1 MGAGKVAALFC
12 AGTLSLWSAPAGA
25 QGVAPPAADVAPR
38 TGGEDLALIN
48 AEREILFKRMLTDPA
63 NLDVAFTYAALSARA
78 GDLEAAISTLE
89 RMLIFAPGVPRLQLE
104 LGVLYFRLGAF
115 EHARSYFEQAI
126 SGENVPPEVRAK
138 VGDYL
143 AAIDK
148 ETQLNSFTGMV
159 VFGIR
164 GQTNANAAPENRTV
178 NINGLDFLL
187 DEDAVGDPD
196 VNAFSTGVYR
206 YSRDLEN
213 QSDRIDVNLVTYGAA
228 YLGHDELNTALAELT
243 AGPVFD
249 LDRFGVDG
257 ASVGL
262 YGIAGGVLMEQDPYL
277 GILGFGAFASRQFG
291 STTQVS
297 LKTEFRSATY
307 YDSDRRPL
315 ASDRSGEQYRG
326 GATLQHQLNP
336 HFAVFGAVQTERE
349 ETEQDYLDNWEL
361 EGRVGGMWAFGSPI
375 AALPGTWSY
384 TLGGGYLHRAF
395 DEADPVI
402 DDERQGD
409 REIYVDT
416 GLVIPLAETWALQA
430 AAGYRHVTSN
440 YDIKTFD
447 NAYGSLGVMKKF

>member
-1 MGAGKVAALFC
+1 MF
-12 AGTLSLWSAPAGA
+12 
-25 QGVAPPAADVAPR
+25 ADPS
-38 TGGEDLALIN
+38 D
-48 AEREILFKRMLTDPA
+48 
-63 NLDVAFTYAALSARA
+63 LDVAFTYAALSARA
-78 GDLEAAISTLE
+78 GDVESAIATLE

-104 LGVLYFRLGAF
+104 LGVLYFRIGAF
-115 EHARSYFEQAI
+115 EHARSYFEQALAA
-126 SGENVPPEVRAK
+126 ENVPPEVRTK
-138 VGDYL
+138 VEDYL
-143 AAIDK
+143 VTIDK
-148 ETQLNSFTGMV
+148 EEQLSSFSGMV
-159 VFGIR
+159 VVGVR

-206 YSRDLEN
+206 YSRDLQN
-213 QSDRIDVNLVTYGAA
+213 QGDRIDVNLVTYGAA

-249 LDRFGVDG
+249 LDRFGMKG
-257 ASVGL
+257 ASIGI

-277 GILGFGAFASRQFG
+277 GVLGLGAFASRQLG
-291 STTQVS
+291 SATQVS

-315 ASDRSGEQYRG
+315 ASHRSGEQYRG
-326 GATLQHQLNP
+326 GVTLQHQLSP

-349 ETEQDYLDNWEL
+349 ETERDYLDNWEM
-361 EGRVGGMWAFGSPI
+361 EGRLGGMWAFGSPI
-375 AALPGTWSY
+375 GALPGTWSY
-384 TLGGGYLHRAF
+384 TLGGGYLHREF
-395 DEADPVI
+395 DEADLVI

-409 REIYVDT
+409 EEVYVDT
-416 GLVIPLAETWALQA
+416 SLVVPLAESWALQA
-430 AAGYRHVTSN
+430 TAGYRHVTSN

>member
-1 MGAGKVAALFC
+1 MGAKKFAALFWV
-12 AGTLSLWSAPAGA
+12 GMLSLWSLPAGA
-25 QGVAPPAADVAPR
+25 QGVAAPAADVAPR
-38 TGGEDLALIN
+38 VGGDDLALIN
-48 AEREILFKRMLTDPA
+48 AEREILFQRMLADPA

-78 GDLEAAISTLE
+78 GDVEAAISTLE

-104 LGVLYFRLGAF
+104 LGVLYVRIGAF
-115 EHARSYFEQAI
+115 EHARLYFDQAVA
-126 SGENVPPEVRAK
+126 GESVPPEVRAK
-138 VGDYL
+138 VEDYL

-148 ETQLNSFTGMV
+148 ETELNSFSGMV
-159 VFGIR
+159 VVGVR
-164 GQTNANAAPENRTV
+164 GQTNANAAPENRTI

-213 QSDRIDVNLVTYGAA
+213 QGDRIDVNLVTYGAA
-228 YLGHDELNTALAELT
+228 YLNHDELNTALAELT

-249 LDRFGVDG
+249 LDRFGMDG
-257 ASVGL
+257 TAVGI
-262 YGIAGGVLMEQDPYL
+262 YGIAGGVVMEQDPYL
-277 GILGFGAFASRQFG
+277 SVFGVGAFLSREVG
-291 STTQVS
+291 AATQVA
-297 LKTEFRSATY
+297 LKTEFRSAAY

-326 GATLQHQLNP
+326 SATLQHQLNP
-336 HFAVFGAVQTERE
+336 HFTVYGVVQTERE

-361 EGRVGGMWAFGSPI
+361 EGRLGGMWAFGSPI
-375 AALPGTWSY
+375 GALPGTWSY
-384 TLGGGYLHRAF
+384 TLGGGYLHREF
-395 DEADPVI
+395 DEADIVI

-409 REIYVDT
+409 DEIYVDT
-416 GLVIPLAETWALQA
+416 SLVVPLAESWALQA
-430 AAGYRHVTSN
+430 TAGYRQVTSN